1 MVRCEFFGCLVSQG
15 TVRAMLVE
23 LTAPLVQEVL
33 CLEEAREPFTIEQF
47 VSQLVVKAFDPGLFP
62 GRSWCDV
69 EGFDL
74 FGLKPVL

>member
-1 MVRCEFFGCLVSQG
+1 MVRCEFFGRLVSQG

-23 LTAPLVQEVL
+23 LTTPLVQEVL
-33 CLEEAREPFTIEQF
+33 CLEEACEPFTIEQF
-47 VSQLVVKAFDPGLFP
+47 VSQLVVEAFDPSLFP
-62 GRSWCDV
+62 WGSWGDV